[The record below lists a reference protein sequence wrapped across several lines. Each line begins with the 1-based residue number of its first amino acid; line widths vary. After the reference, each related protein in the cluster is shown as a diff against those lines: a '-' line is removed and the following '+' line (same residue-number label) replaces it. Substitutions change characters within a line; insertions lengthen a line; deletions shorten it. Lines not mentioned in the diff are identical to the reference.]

1 MNIVMFIL
9 YYITLQVHFFFSLKQ
24 KKKKKTVNK
33 ETRIVHRSV
42 RVEFVPN
49 SQLTQSNLVEEF

>member
-24 KKKKKTVNK
+24 KKKKIVNK
-33 ETRIVHRSV
+33 ETRIVHRSIW
-42 RVEFVPN
+42 VEFVPN

>member
-1 MNIVMFIL
+1 MFIL

-24 KKKKKTVNK
+24 KKKKTVNK

-42 RVEFVPN
+42 RIEFVPN
-49 SQLTQSNLVEEF
+49 LQLTQSNLVEEF

>member
-24 KKKKKTVNK
+24 KKKKTVNK

-42 RVEFVPN
+42 RIEFVPN
-49 SQLTQSNLVEEF
+49 LQLTQSNLVEEF